1 MGSRK
6 LALALVFAPVC
17 VALFAADKNFW
28 DQKPYSEW
36 SEKEVDRML
45 KNSPW
50 AKTVAL
56 SLGQLQGRGRIGLEG
71 EDGLGRAGGGIGPE
85 RGGGSE
91 AGAGGAGGAGA
102 EGGGMGGGG
111 MRGGGGRG
119 GGSMGGTMAGPAP
132 SIVIAWYSGPVRQAL
147 ARRQQ
152 LRNAEATQEQLD
164 KILKYS
170 DPSSIDFLVLG
181 RALGA
186 SNPDALQK
194 LKDETFLVKKNKEKI
209 PLQTVQLPS
218 GPGQPL
224 ILRFPRLIEGKAA
237 VTLEDKEIELV
248 TKMGTGTIRTR
259 FKLAEMV
266 VSGQLEL

>member
-6 LALALVFAPVC
+6 LALALAPVC

-36 SEKEVDRML
+36 SEKEVERML
-45 KNSPW
+45 RNSPW
-50 AKTVAL
+50 AKTVTL
-56 SLGQLQGRGRIGLEG
+56 SLGQLQGRGGIGLEG
-71 EDGLGRAGGGIGPE
+71 EDGLGRAGGGLGPE

-91 AGAGGAGGAGA
+91 AGPGGAGGPGA
-102 EGGGMGGGG
+102 DGGGTGG

-119 GGSMGGTMAGPAP
+119 GGSLGGMAGPAP

-147 ARRQQ
+147 ARRVQ
-152 LRNAEATQEQLD
+152 LHNAEAPQEQLD

-170 DPSSIDFLVLG
+170 NPSSIDFLVLGGSG

-186 SNPDALQK
+186 SNPDAFQK

-209 PLQTVQLPS
+209 PLQDVQLPS
-218 GPGQPL
+218 GPGQPI
-224 ILRFPRLIEGKAA
+224 ILRFPREVEGKPA

-266 VSGQLEL
+266 VNGQLEI